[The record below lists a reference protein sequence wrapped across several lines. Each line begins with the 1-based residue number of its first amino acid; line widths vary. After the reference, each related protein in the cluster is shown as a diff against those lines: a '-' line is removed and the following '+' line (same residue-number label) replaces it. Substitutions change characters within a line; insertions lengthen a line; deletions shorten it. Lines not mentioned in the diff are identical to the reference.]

1 MTARP
6 IAAALA
12 LGALATGCVD
22 NAMSIE
28 FYAICAP
35 PDDAEA
41 CEWGA
46 TCDEVV
52 GADRLWATVTVGG
65 APNYLVQSIQLN
77 NQLPINED
85 LDVGRVN
92 VNDFIGDAWLLSYSG
107 LAGVADKVH
116 AANFTIPAEG
126 SGSPFIPVIPVD
138 RMTQIGAAMAIAG
151 LAEAL
156 VVVEVRARGR
166 LVGGQ
171 QIETA
176 PFEVAVDVY
185 NADYGGATCLTPTD
199 IPFYCPKPGQTSSIT
214 CVTP

>member
-6 IAAALA
+6 FAAALA

-22 NAMSIE
+22 NSMSIE

-41 CEWGA
+41 CEWGS

-52 GADRLWATVTVGG
+52 GSDRLWATVTVGG

-77 NQLPINED
+77 NQLPNTED
-85 LDVGRVN
+85 LDLGRVN

-116 AANFTIPAEG
+116 AANFTVPAQG
-126 SGSPFIPVIPVD
+126 SQSPFIPVIPED
-138 RMTQIGAAMAIAG
+138 RMTQIGAAMATAG

-176 PFEVAVDVY
+176 PFKVAVDVL
-185 NADYGGATCLTPTD
+185 NADFTGVACPTPTD
-199 IPFYCPKPGQTSSIT
+199 IPFYCPKPGQTASVT